1 MFKEKRY
8 QVINKHG
15 NAISFQLNSTLDMGA
30 GIVYSIDGAE
40 PSMQIL
46 TKLEA
51 LDKDN
56 WYYYE
61 SDFNEWRRLNE
72 R

>member
-1 MFKEKRY
+1 
-8 QVINKHG
+8 
-15 NAISFQLNSTLDMGA
+15 MGA

-61 SDFNEWRRLNE
+61 SDFNEWRRLNW